1 MNPGSDSSIP
11 DDVFALRIQQ
21 LLMATPTQLE
31 SARAFQADC
40 AREGKPL
47 PLADAL
53 VKLGI
58 VTLAQRDT
66 VEERLRAEQKTGLA
80 RLLHYKLLRKIGEG
94 AMGAVYLAEDERDA
108 RQVALKVLPR
118 SAAARP
124 GFVERFQREADA
136 AGRLRHPN
144 IVHAFSSG
152 DDQGWYFFVMEYC
165 DGETQDKRLK
175 RERVLPPE
183 EATAI
188 ILQIARAL
196 QYAHGQG
203 VVHRDVKPSNIIL
216 APDGTAKIL
225 DLGLSKN
232 VHEAEAAFRT
242 QSGIT
247 VGTPHY
253 MAPEQARGDKDV
265 DGRADIY
272 SLGATY
278 YHFVTGDTPFH
289 GSSAFEIVTQHLTSE
304 LPDPRDLREE
314 IPDGVVQVIRMM
326 MAKRREDRYADCGAL
341 AADLERALRGEA
353 PRARPLDAGQSSVGM
368 PRVPRAPRAIRLSRT
383 SKRAAA
389 VSAALEAA
397 PVRTRLGL
405 KPVVWLALGGLAAA
419 LLIVVVALLL
429 LSGGPRRPDPS
440 AGVPPP
446 DVKAPPPAA
455 TRPAPPPVDPAL
467 APKLAERDELKA
479 IRETTARRQLEDLR
493 RAEQ

>member
-1 MNPGSDSSIP
+1 MNPGSDSFIP

-21 LLMATPTQLE
+21 LLMATPAQLE

-66 VEERLRAEQKTGLA
+66 VEQRLRAEQKTGLA

-94 AMGAVYLAEDERDA
+94 AMGAVYLAEDERDK

-183 EATAI
+183 EATAV

-242 QSGIT
+242 QSGMT

-265 DGRADIY
+265 DGRADVY
-272 SLGATY
+272 SLGATFF
-278 YHFVTGDTPFH
+278 HLVTGCAPYAGQT
-289 GSSAFEIVTQHLTSE
+289 AVEIVSQHVLSPV
-304 LPDPRDLREE
+304 PDPRDIRQG
-314 IPDGVVQVIRMM
+314 IPDEVSFVIRRM
-326 MAKRREDRYADCGAL
+326 MAKNPAERYPDCGAL
-341 AADLERALRGEA
+341 REDLERIDTGRL
-353 PRARPLDAGQSSVGM
+353 PRGM
-368 PRVPRAPRAIRLSRT
+368 PRPAPRPPAT
-383 SKRAAA
+383 A
-389 VSAALEAA
+389 VTIPLA
-397 PVRTRLGL
+397 PL
-405 KPVVWLALGGLAAA
+405 PA
-419 LLIVVVALLL
+419 
-429 LSGGPRRPDPS
+429 
-440 AGVPPP
+440 
-446 DVKAPPPAA
+446 APPPP
-455 TRPAPPPVDPAL
+455 TPPRSASRIVFKVLVLLVLLAAL
-467 APKLAERDELKA
+467 AVVLDRQEIVRLPVSVPLPAEVEAWLGWGPSPDAEPGAKPPGGGRPKSAK
-479 IRETTARRQLEDLR
+479 
-493 RAEQ
+493 